1 MSFKNIRV
9 PVGKTGKTRLQ
20 RVQILKS
27 GKFKFVKNLKKG
39 GSTKG
44 NRPKRSTAKRT
55 GKVRN
60 TAKGKLFRSVSGA
73 GALEDVGV
81 GFIGFTL
88 LGKTPAA
95 LPITRTLQGLAGHAM
110 GRRGKRHAIQGII
123 DLLTLWLAGGIGV
136 GVGARLPPAGGG
148 FGGGG
153 GGARVLFQLQQLAK
167 MGPL

>member
-1 MSFKNIRV
+1 MPQFKNIRV

-39 GSTKG
+39 PGSATK
-44 NRPKRSTAKRT
+44 RTVKRSSSKKK

-60 TAKGKLFRSVSGA
+60 TAKGKLFRSISGA

-110 GRRGKRHAIQGII
+110 DRRGKRHAIQGIL
-123 DLLTLWLAGGIGV
+123 DLFTLWLAGG
-136 GVGARLPPAGGG
+136 
-148 FGGGG
+148 FGGNGG
-153 GGARVLFQLQQLAK
+153 RVSLPQGGLSGNLLDSLQQLAK
-167 MGPL
+167 TRPL

>member
-1 MSFKNIRV
+1 MPQFKNIRV

-20 RVQILKS
+20 RVQVLKS

-39 GSTKG
+39 SGSQKSKA
-44 NRPKRSTAKRT
+44 KRSSSKKK

-60 TAKGKLFRSVSGA
+60 TAKGKLFRSISGA

-95 LPITRTLQGLAGHAM
+95 LPLTRTLQGIAAHAM
-110 GRRGKRHAIQGII
+110 GRRGKRHAIQGIL
-123 DLLTLWLAGGIGV
+123 DLVTLWLAGGIGV
-136 GVGARLPPAGGG
+136 APRFGGGTG

-153 GGARVLFQLQQLAK
+153 GGAILFQLQQLAK
-167 MGPL
+167 TSPL

>member
-39 GSTKG
+39 GSTKA
-44 NRPKRSTAKRT
+44 NRPKRSKAKRT

-60 TAKGKLFRSVSGA
+60 TAKGKMFRTLSGL
-73 GALEDVGV
+73 GALEDVGI

-88 LGKTPAA
+88 LGKTPSA
-95 LPITRTLQGLAGHAM
+95 LPLTR
-110 GRRGKRHAIQGII
+110 AIQGIAAI
-123 DLLTLWLAGGIGV
+123 AMDRRGKARAVSGILDLVALWLAGGFGQK
-136 GVGARLPPAGGG
+136 RLTS

-153 GGARVLFQLQQLAK
+153 GGNRILMELQNLAK
-167 MGPL
+167 VRPL

>member
-20 RVQILKS
+20 RVKILKS

-60 TAKGKLFRSVSGA
+60 TSKGKLFRSVSGV
-73 GALEDVGV
+73 GALEDIGV

-95 LPITRTLQGLAGHAM
+95 LPMTRTAQGIAAYAM
-110 GRRGKRHAIQGII
+110 DRRGKRHAVQGII
-123 DLLTLWLAGGIGV
+123 DLLTLWLAGGFGV
-136 GVGARLPPAGGG
+136 GNGRVSRGAQGNLSGIL
-148 FGGGG
+148 
-153 GGARVLFQLQQLAK
+153 VQLQQVAK
-167 MGPL
+167 MRPL

>member
-20 RVQILKS
+20 RVQVLKS
-27 GKFKFVKNLKKG
+27 GKFKFVKNLRKG
-39 GSTKG
+39 KGSTKK
-44 NRPKRSTAKRT
+44 RTVKRSSSNRK

-95 LPITRTLQGLAGHAM
+95 LPITRTLQGLAAHAM
-110 GRRGKRHAIQGII
+110 DRRGKRHAIQGIL
-123 DLLTLWLAGGIGV
+123 DLVTLWLAGGIGV
-136 GVGARLPPAGGG
+136 APRLGGGTG

-153 GGARVLFQLQQLAK
+153 GGAVLFQLQQLAK
-167 MGPL
+167 MRPL